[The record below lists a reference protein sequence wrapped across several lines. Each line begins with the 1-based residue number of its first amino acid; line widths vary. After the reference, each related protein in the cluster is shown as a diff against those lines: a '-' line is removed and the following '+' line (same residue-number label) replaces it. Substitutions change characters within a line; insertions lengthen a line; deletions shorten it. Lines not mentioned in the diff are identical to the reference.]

1 MAYAPHSGTADLVL
15 PASTSQMDPVKV
27 SLACMPSTVPYS
39 PAALMFLIPR
49 HRGFNLAEP

>member
-1 MAYAPHSGTADLVL
+1 MAYAPHSGTTDLVL